1 LAYEFIEIE
10 KLAQKRTKYSEWT
23 FVYDALLKN
32 IKDSAENERNKNSS
46 SFMIVANYLSAAILS
61 KKMNI
66 EYGSNENFVIDTNN
80 FLDQLVSDLSKFNA
94 IDRHLK
100 ITEIQTTFNETI
112 NKNQLEAEEF
122 IKTEFEL
129 ELKKINLKIDS
140 ELKSLLQETETLK
153 KQLESNRDKYI
164 ENIQKIQRNMFIT
177 SIFGAL
183 SATASMLGFFGPEG
197 AVVGGVLNIGLDYG
211 KKMSL
216 QPLENV
222 PDTKIPHAVEMLKKY
237 QNLLELDDEKK
248 SKELLSQLMSI
259 KTTDP
264 KLLQCI
270 SESEKQLEKL
280 IIQRTPYSIVK
291 KQITD
296 GIEELK
302 KKYNISDSPM
312 LTQIKNTSMLILTG
326 IKTTINEVG
335 QLGSEK
341 DTMENKLKQTNEN
354 IEKVAD
360 YKIFVDTSVR
370 SYLENLIQ
378 FMQSVVDGLK
388 DSSSVAL
395 EISRYNTQKILREV
409 KRKVNLFSKDFAA
422 NKNIIYCIES
432 LDELMTTTITI
443 YDRIQGYNDQIRLGA
458 LITNINTVDVVSLE
472 TGDAQLDVAIMKMD
486 YILKSN
492 MMKIQYNRAI
502 KAFQQLVFPFAPLF
516 LTDIIISENQTNTDS
531 VKEKNLLQSMVKNIK
546 NLQSKLKI
554 NRSTI
559 IAGYDDQ
566 ILRATFDERNPFFVW
581 ENNKQNT
588 YAITDLL
595 KGFETT
601 MKADVLRGERNAVKF
616 NDIRLK
622 LKTSRKEDQRKLDAV
637 LENFKIILTHMGNS
651 RYRCND
657 NIFIISDKP
666 QQIEYSFSKDRWG
679 KPKHYNIVFDKIRR
693 GDLLLSPYALWKF
706 QIVKLYQQSNFSRLS
721 KFYGDVKLELTGRGQ
736 YIKENSTICY
746 KDLRKFYQFDEVTS
760 KTNLNEKMNY

>member
-10 KLAQKRTKYSEWT
+10 KLAQIKTKYSDWT
-23 FVYDALLKN
+23 FVYDALFKN
-32 IKDSAENERNKNSS
+32 IENSAENEINKNSS
-46 SFMIVANYLSAAILS
+46 FVIVANYLSAAILS

-80 FLDQLVSDLSKFNA
+80 FLDQLVSDLSEFSA
-94 IDRHLK
+94 LDRHLK
-100 ITEIQTTFNETI
+100 IKEIQTTFNKTI

-129 ELKKINLKIDS
+129 ELKKINLKIDI
-140 ELKSLLQETETLK
+140 ELNSLLQEAETLK

-164 ENIQKIQRNMFIT
+164 ENISKIQRNMFIT

-183 SATASMLGFFGPEG
+183 SATASMLGFLGPEG
-197 AVVGGVLNIGLDYG
+197 AVVGAAFNTGLDFG

-216 QPLENV
+216 QPIENV
-222 PDTKIPHAVEMLKKY
+222 PDIKIPYAVEMLKKY
-237 QNLLELDDEKK
+237 QNLLEFDDEKK
-248 SKELLSQLMSI
+248 SKELLSHLMSI
-259 KTTDP
+259 KDSDT
-264 KLLQCI
+264 KLQQCI
-270 SESEKQLEKL
+270 SESGKQLKNL
-280 IIQRTPYSIVK
+280 ITQKTPFPIVQK
-291 KQITD
+291 EFTD
-296 GIEELK
+296 GIEKLK
-302 KKYNISDSPM
+302 KKYNIVDSPK
-312 LTQIKNTSMLILTG
+312 LTQIKKTSMLILTG

-341 DTMENKLKQTNEN
+341 DTMEKKLKQTYDN

-360 YKIFVDTSVR
+360 YRIFVDTSVR

-378 FMQSVVDGLK
+378 FMQSVVAGLK

-395 EISRYNTQKILREV
+395 EISRYNTQKILKEV
-409 KRKVNLFSKDFAA
+409 KKKVNLFTKDFAA
-422 NKNIIYCIES
+422 NENIIYCIES

-458 LITNINTVDVVSLE
+458 LITNINTVDVVSLK
-472 TGDAQLDVAIMKMD
+472 TGDVQLDVAIKKMD

-492 MMKIQYNRAI
+492 IIKIQYNRAT

-516 LTDIIISENQTNTDS
+516 LTDIILSENQTYTDS
-531 VKEKNLLQSMVKNIK
+531 VKENNLLQSMIKNIK

-566 ILRATFDERNPFFVW
+566 IFRAIFDESNPFFVW

-616 NDIRLK
+616 NDIKLN
-622 LKTSRKEDQRKLDAV
+622 LKTSRKEDQQKLDAV

-666 QQIEYSFSKDRWG
+666 QQIEYSFSEDRWG
-679 KPKHYNIVFDKIRR
+679 KPKHCNNVFDKIQR

-706 QIVKLYQQSNFSRLS
+706 QIVKLYQQSNFSSLS
-721 KFYGDVKLELTGRGQ
+721 KFYGNVKLELTGRGQ
-736 YIKENSTICY
+736 YVKNNSTICY
-746 KDLRKFYQFDEVTS
+746 KDLKKFYQFDEVTS
-760 KTNLNEKMNY
+760 KTNLDEKTI